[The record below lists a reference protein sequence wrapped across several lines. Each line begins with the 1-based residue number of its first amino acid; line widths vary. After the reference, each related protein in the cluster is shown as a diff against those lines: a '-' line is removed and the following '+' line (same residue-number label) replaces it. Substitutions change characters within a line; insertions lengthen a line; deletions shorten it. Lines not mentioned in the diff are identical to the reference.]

1 MKETGTN
8 PTREITSTAKRG
20 VQPAVKE
27 AQAARAA
34 AQAVWEEARED
45 RAEVVELVAVE
56 VEVWEQAVEAE
67 VEAVAVE
74 VEVEVAAVAVEDL
87 ETVAVA
93 AVV

>member
-8 PTREITSTAKRG
+8 PTREITSTAIRG
-20 VQPAVKE
+20 VQPAAGRE
-27 AQAARAA
+27 AQAA

-45 RAEVVELVAVE
+45 RAEVVELVAVA
-56 VEVWEQAVEAE
+56 VEVWEQV

-74 VEVEVAAVAVEDL
+74 VEVEVEDL

-93 AVV
+93 VVV